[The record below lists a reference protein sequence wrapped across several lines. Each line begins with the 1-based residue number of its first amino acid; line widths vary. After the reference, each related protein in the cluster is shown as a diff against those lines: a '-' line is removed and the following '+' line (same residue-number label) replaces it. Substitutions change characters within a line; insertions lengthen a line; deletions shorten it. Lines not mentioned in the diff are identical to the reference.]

1 MKKSLFISGMLQ
13 PDLREALL
21 SQGFQI
27 TELPMIRTE
36 AIAFDPV
43 IPECEWIFFSSKN
56 AAQYFYAAK
65 PLTQDQKL
73 AAIGKATARAV
84 RKFGTCDFCGETND
98 IATVAS
104 EFAKQIGNARVLFPQ
119 SSQGLRSVQAHLN
132 PSQVIDLDC
141 YHSVPNPAKIDFHG
155 ICIFTSPS
163 NTAAYFEKNE
173 IMPDQKFIA
182 FGQSTA
188 NALKDCGVKGV
199 IIPDSLETKSLL
211 NTILRSSLS

>member
-13 PDLREALL
+13 PDLRKALF

-36 AIAFDPV
+36 AIAFDPK

-56 AAQYFYAAK
+56 AVQYFYAAN
-65 PLTQDQKL
+65 PITQDQKL

-84 RKFGTCDFCGETND
+84 RKFGPCDFCGETND
-98 IATVAS
+98 IGSVAS
-104 EFAKQIGNARVLFPQ
+104 EFVKQIGNARVLFPQ
-119 SSQGLRSVQAHLN
+119 SSQSLRSVQTLLN
-132 PSQVIDLDC
+132 ASQVIDLNC
-141 YHSVPNPAKIDFHG
+141 YHSVPNSSKIDFHT

-163 NTAAYFEKNE
+163 NTTAYFEKNE
-173 IMPDQKFIA
+173 IVSDQKVIA

-188 NALKDCGVKGV
+188 NALMERGVKDV
-199 IIPDSLETKSLL
+199 IIPGSLETKTLL
-211 NTILRSSLS
+211 DTILRSSIS